1 MKIHVEFLSLPMA
14 SEIIGKTKEISIP
27 STLKAEAVTIN
38 ELVKQLVDQFGHG
51 VATALLD
58 EGHHLDPV
66 IQVMVNDEG
75 FLAREDYAQ
84 RGLQDGDRVRFML
97 LVGGG

>member
-14 SEIIGKTKEISIP
+14 SEIIGKTKEILIP

-58 EGHHLDPV
+58 ESHHLDPV